1 LTERVQFSR
10 RARKDIERLSSS
22 TRSRVRAA
30 LGGLVEIPPRSN
42 VDIRPLT
49 GRSPWPRLRIGDVR
63 VILRQ
68 LTRSETNLLGVE
80 PPGYLVGRVV
90 DRRDLDDA
98 VRPL

>member
-1 LTERVQFSR
+1 M
-10 RARKDIERLSSS
+10 RKDIERLSSS

-30 LGGLVEIPPRSN
+30 LDGLVEIPPWSN
-42 VDIRPLT
+42 LDIRPLT
-49 GRSPWPRLRIGDVR
+49 GRSPWLGLRIGDVR

-68 LTRSETNLLGVE
+68 LTRRETSLLGVDY
-80 PPGYLVGRVV
+80 PGYLVGRVV